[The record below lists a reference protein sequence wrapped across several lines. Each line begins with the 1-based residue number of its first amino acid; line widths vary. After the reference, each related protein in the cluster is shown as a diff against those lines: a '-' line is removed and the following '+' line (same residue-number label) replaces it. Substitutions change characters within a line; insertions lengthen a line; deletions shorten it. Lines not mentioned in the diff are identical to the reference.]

1 MNALLATIT
10 LAGLGVVAS
19 KSPINS
25 VILLVVVYLAG
36 GCVFLMVGQ
45 YFLGLTLII
54 VYVGAIAILFLF
66 TIFMV
71 NVRLTVQKTAASG
84 LGVLALV
91 PILAL
96 ATQRATPNVHE
107 LHTFDWTQ
115 TAASDLVMLGTMVFE
130 AYPLPLLLVGFLL
143 LVVMIAIIKL
153 HLDH

>member
-107 LHTFDWTQ
+107 LHTFD
-115 TAASDLVMLGTMVFE
+115 
-130 AYPLPLLLVGFLL
+130 
-143 LVVMIAIIKL
+143 
-153 HLDH
+153 